1 MSIKKTIA
9 VVSGKGGVGK
19 STITALLAT
28 KMSRF
33 LNIGILDAD
42 IYGPNQAILLDVQAK
57 QVMTND
63 GLIQPIK
70 VGDLNMYLSTIA
82 FFLKLSNHKSKVSA
96 CRFVKKRVKTIRQR
110 CK

>member
-1 MSIKKTIA
+1 M
-9 VVSGKGGVGK
+9 
-19 STITALLAT
+19 
-28 KMSRF
+28 R
-33 LNIGILDAD
+33 D

-82 FFLKLSNHKSKVSA
+82 FFFK
-96 CRFVKKRVKTIRQR
+96 I
-110 CK
+110 

>member
-1 MSIKKTIA
+1 
-9 VVSGKGGVGK
+9 
-19 STITALLAT
+19 
-28 KMSRF
+28 MSRF

-82 FFLKLSNHKSKVSA
+82 FLKSDELQFGKA
-96 CRFVKKRVKTIRQR
+96 R
-110 CK
+110 C

>member
-42 IYGPNQAILLDVQAK
+42 IYGPNQAILLDVQTK

-82 FFLKLSNHKSKVSA
+82 FFLKSSNF
-96 CRFVKKRVKTIRQR
+96 CLRFWFS
-110 CK
+110 C